1 MVNSAVTAVN
11 DVLNPMSDDRSNPLR
26 GAPST
31 AAVAGHPIH
40 PMLIPYPLAFLTA
53 VLATDM
59 AARST
64 RDPFWSRSSRLLL
77 GAGIVSGLAAGVFGA
92 IDYYTIGRAR
102 RTAVGKIHA
111 VGNVAALGV
120 AAINLAARGGRDEAP
135 GGGTLALSVATFG
148 LLGLTGWAG
157 GELSYRHMIG
167 VSGDMDQL
175 DHTEKQL

>member
-1 MVNSAVTAVN
+1 MASGAVTAVN
-11 DVLNPMSDDRSNPLR
+11 DVLNPMSDDRSNPMR

-31 AAVAGHPIH
+31 AAVLGHPIH
-40 PMLIPYPLAFLTA
+40 PMLIPFPIAFLSGA
-53 VLATDM
+53 FATDL

-64 RDPFWSRSSRLLL
+64 QDPFWSRSSRWLL

-111 VGNVAALGV
+111 VGNVAALSL
-120 AAINLAARGGRDEAP
+120 AAINLAARGGRDDIP
-135 GGGTLALSVATFG
+135 GGGTLALSTATFG

-157 GELSYRHMIG
+157 GELSYRHMVG
-167 VSGDMDQL
+167 VSGQMDQL
-175 DHTEKQL
+175 DHSEKQL